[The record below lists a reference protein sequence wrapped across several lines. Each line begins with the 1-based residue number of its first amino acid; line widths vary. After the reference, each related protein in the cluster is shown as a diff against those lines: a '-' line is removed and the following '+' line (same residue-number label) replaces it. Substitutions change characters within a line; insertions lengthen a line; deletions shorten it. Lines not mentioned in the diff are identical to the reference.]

1 MIINLDSFFK
11 SLILH
16 PYFKCQENFIQIC
29 ARTRQTN
36 YVINTYFI
44 SGYMTGLLSLVYLSL
59 LVMQIAM
66 FGQDVYG

>member
-1 MIINLDSFFK
+1 MTSLFSLIMIINLDLFFK

-16 PYFKCQENFIQIC
+16 PYFKFQENFIQIH

-44 SGYMTGLLSLVYLSL
+44 TGYMTGLLSLVYLSL
-59 LVMQIAM
+59 SVM
-66 FGQDVYG
+66 